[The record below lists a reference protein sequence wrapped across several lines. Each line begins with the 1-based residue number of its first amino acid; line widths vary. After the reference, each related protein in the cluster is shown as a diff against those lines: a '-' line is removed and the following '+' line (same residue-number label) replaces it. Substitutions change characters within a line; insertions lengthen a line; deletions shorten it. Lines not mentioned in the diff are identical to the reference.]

1 MQLYSYLASVQV
13 DLVPCLFWT
22 IPIWHWYQERC
33 WVWCWLL
40 PSLLQE
46 NVKEGDKKCTI
57 EDKMPPAGTCHVL
70 SCLLLGK
77 SSWCDTRIE
86 PPCVTERTN
95 EWVWNLVFVISVC
108 SNLSHTRSDKFVQN
122 QRYGL
127 LISASRF
134 WQWLISIRISGTDAV
149 PSSIFM
155 YFRDWRLN
163 HQTVATLQT
172 NSPMWFSP
180 FLDHEK
186 PCVVHMENP
195 IESPWN
201 PHEVT
206 MFVSKPR
213 AARAA
218 RRISEANTLPRRT
231 IVWATRRTRADL
243 NEWSLK
249 RFNAFD
255 QKGTGK
261 HRSIFLPMVI

>member
-95 EWVWNLVFVISVC
+95 EWVWILVFVISVC

-195 IESPWN
+195 IESHRIHIDSHSITMKPPWSHHVRFEASRGTCGT
-201 PHEVT
+201 PHLWGKYFTTKDDCLSHSQDTSRSQRV
-206 MFVSKPR
+206 KP
-213 AARAA
+213 
-218 RRISEANTLPRRT
+218 EN
-231 IVWATRRTRADL
+231 VQ
-243 NEWSLK
+243 
-249 RFNAFD
+249 RFWP
-255 QKGTGK
+255 KGDW
-261 HRSIFLPMVI
+261 

>member
-1 MQLYSYLASVQV
+1 MLRVWNCWYVLIILKDFWGGLKLDWNMLRPRPTKPGACVQSSASIRMTTSRRGALFPTCQFKNAEPQTCYIIQIIYITHISWNYSYLASVQV

-57 EDKMPPAGTCHVL
+57 EDKMPPAGTCHIL

-95 EWVWNLVFVISVC
+95 EWVWILVFVISVC

-134 WQWLISIRISGTDAV
+134 WRRLISIRISGTDAV

-172 NSPMWFSP
+172 NSF
-180 FLDHEK
+180 FCGFH
-186 PCVVHMENP
+186 H
-195 IESPWN
+195 
-201 PHEVT
+201 
-206 MFVSKPR
+206 F
-213 AARAA
+213 
-218 RRISEANTLPRRT
+218 
-231 IVWATRRTRADL
+231 
-243 NEWSLK
+243 
-249 RFNAFD
+249 
-255 QKGTGK
+255 
-261 HRSIFLPMVI
+261 